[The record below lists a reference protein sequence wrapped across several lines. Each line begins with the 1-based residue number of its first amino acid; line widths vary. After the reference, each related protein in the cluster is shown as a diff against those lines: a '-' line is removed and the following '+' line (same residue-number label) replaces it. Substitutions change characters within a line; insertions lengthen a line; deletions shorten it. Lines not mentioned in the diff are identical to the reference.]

1 MIKKY
6 KRYLFFAILLLIC
19 IIAIGMIPFIIKQK
33 SYDDSVLVVNFLG
46 KDTVVVDNALPLP
59 DVSGKEINL
68 NNYIDGTTGYL
79 EFEVTSTVDDSDQFE
94 IFLTDEDGN
103 SISDD
108 FIKVYLTGKDGSV
121 YQKNVL
127 SYSELK
133 LSSKNLNGKLIYKGL
148 LKNKEKK
155 NFILRMWV
163 SDTYNY
169 TADRKSFSA
178 KVNVKVL

>member
-79 EFEVTSTVDDSDQFE
+79 EFEVTSTVDDSVQFE

-108 FIKVYLTGKDGSV
+108 FI
-121 YQKNVL
+121 
-127 SYSELK
+127 
-133 LSSKNLNGKLIYKGL
+133 
-148 LKNKEKK
+148 
-155 NFILRMWV
+155 
-163 SDTYNY
+163 
-169 TADRKSFSA
+169 
-178 KVNVKVL
+178 